1 MKGLSQL
8 MRQAQEMQANM
19 QKAQDELASIEV
31 EGTAGGGMV
40 KVIVT
45 CKHEVRRVT
54 IEPALLGDDK
64 EMLEDLDRRCVQ
76 RRARQGRAHGP
87 GEALGRHR
95 RSCVADGSEAAV
107 LTNVADAY
115 SPLLSQ
121 LIQALQC
128 LPGVGVK
135 TAQRMA
141 FYLLERDRGG
151 ADRLSNVLDEALR
164 SIRNCERC
172 RMLTEETLC
181 RFCASDRRD
190 AGQLCIVETPADLL
204 AIEQSGA
211 YSGRYFV
218 LMGHLSPIDGI
229 GPSELGLELL
239 ERRFEQ
245 EGFAEVVLATS
256 VTVEGDATA
265 NLVAALAHKHG
276 VRASRIAYGVP
287 VGGELEYIDS
297 GTLSRA
303 LRGRREIESVPGSR

>member
-1 MKGLSQL
+1 
-8 MRQAQEMQANM
+8 
-19 QKAQDELASIEV
+19 
-31 EGTAGGGMV
+31 
-40 KVIVT
+40 
-45 CKHEVRRVT
+45 
-54 IEPALLGDDK
+54 
-64 EMLEDLDRRCVQ
+64 
-76 RRARQGRAHGP
+76 
-87 GEALGRHR
+87 
-95 RSCVADGSEAAV
+95 VADV
-107 LTNVADAY
+107 Y
-115 SPLLSQ
+115 SPLLTQ

-172 RMLTEETLC
+172 RMLTEESPC

-190 AGQLCIVETPADLL
+190 AGQICIVETPADLL

-245 EGFAEVVLATS
+245 EGFAEAVLATS

-265 NLVAALAHKHG
+265 HHVAALAHKHG

-287 VGGELEYIDS
+287 VGGELENIDS

-303 LRGRREIESVPGSR
+303 LRGRREIESAPGGHA